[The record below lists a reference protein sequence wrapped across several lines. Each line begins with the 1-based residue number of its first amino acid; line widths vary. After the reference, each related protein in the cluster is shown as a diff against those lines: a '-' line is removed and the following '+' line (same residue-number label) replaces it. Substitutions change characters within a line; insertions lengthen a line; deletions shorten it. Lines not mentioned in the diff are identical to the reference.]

1 MNGHVYHVICVND
14 SIVVCGFVL
23 SFIIHSS
30 TTLPLVAMCNTLSI
44 IPCVKLCALLFGWY
58 AREIFPPLGPQW
70 LLVVYMTCVVRVSMV

>member
-44 IPCVKLCALLFGWY
+44 IPCVKLCALLLAGMLAKYFLL
-58 AREIFPPLGPQW
+58 LGPQW